1 MPDMTFIH
9 VRMNNVERILSKNER
24 DELMFDYDA
33 FIHRTSRAGMG
44 CALDTRKID
53 ENTFEFTSEFGVPEI
68 VFASISAKY
77 PDEEVKLIV
86 SPEYTE
92 SVCNYI
98 VFKNGRKMTE
108 INYEYDDLNTNKFLD
123 KDGNELVEDF

>member
-1 MPDMTFIH
+1 MPDMTYIH
-9 VRMNNVERILSKNER
+9 VRMTNVERILSKNKQ
-24 DELMFDYDA
+24 DELTFDYDA
-33 FIHRTSRAGMG
+33 FIHRTNRAGMG
-44 CALDTRKID
+44 CALDTKKLD

-92 SVCNYI
+92 SVCSYI
-98 VFKNGRKMTE
+98 VFKNSRKITE
-108 INYEYDDLNTNKFLD
+108 IAYEYDENTDKWVD
-123 KDGNELVEDF
+123 KDGNELIEDF